1 MIKTVVLLVAC
12 LAFLGLGVSSVDA
25 QAEVIK
31 GRCGLLSV
39 DSDGILVWPPPPN
52 PVEGRAVKASNPA
65 ANSVVICRGQL
76 PYSPSKQVTLDY
88 ASVEAQIGQGL
99 YCGTPSGPTNNW
111 QQVVTPSGQATLT
124 CHLNPS
130 SNR

>member
-39 DSDGILVWPPPPN
+39 DSDGKLVWPPPPN
-52 PVEGRAVKASNPA
+52 PVEGRAVEAANPA

-88 ASVEAQIGQGL
+88 ASVEAQIGRGL

-124 CHLNPS
+124 CHINPS
-130 SNR
+130 SE

>member
-12 LAFLGLGVSSVDA
+12 LGFVGLGVSSVHA
-25 QAEVIK
+25 QAKVIN
-31 GRCGLLSV
+31 GGCGLLSV
-39 DSDGILVWPPPPN
+39 GSDGKLVWPAIF
-52 PVEGRAVKASNPA
+52 VEGRAVQAANPG